1 MSPYPSAFGL
11 DMYDT
16 ITADKSGHPPP
27 TSRHPLTLTAMSLY
41 KIGTPLL
48 PLLCAFTCHEKLM
61 APYPSAFQLDMHDTI
76 TADKSGH
83 PPPTIP
89 SVLVDLGN
97 YRSSPSKMR
106 LRLVLFGDSI
116 TEQSFTDGGWGAALT
131 DRFAHQVRTPSP
143 PSSPAMHLVIRLV
156 RSS

>member
-61 APYPSAFQLDMHDTI
+61 APYPSAFRLDMYDTI

-97 YRSSPSKMR
+97 YRSSPSKM
-106 LRLVLFGDSI
+106 
-116 TEQSFTDGGWGAALT
+116 
-131 DRFAHQVRTPSP
+131 
-143 PSSPAMHLVIRLV
+143 
-156 RSS
+156 